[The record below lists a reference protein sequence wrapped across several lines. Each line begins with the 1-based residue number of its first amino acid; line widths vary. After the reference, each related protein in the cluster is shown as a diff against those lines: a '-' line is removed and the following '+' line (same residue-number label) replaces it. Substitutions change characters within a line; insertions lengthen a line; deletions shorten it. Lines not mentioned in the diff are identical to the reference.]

1 MTSTL
6 LWTLISLQIAMGAFD
21 TLYHHEF
28 TERLAWRPS
37 QGRELK
43 LHAVRN
49 FFYAFIFIT
58 LGWFEVYGGLA
69 WGLIIILA
77 VEVVIT
83 LMDFV
88 EEDLSRKLPATER
101 INHTL
106 LALNYGAILVLAMP
120 VLLDWTQR
128 QTGFQQVSYGFR
140 SYFALLSALGV
151 AVFGLRDL
159 LASYRSDRLR
169 AKPAQDLVATLPSRQ
184 HILVT
189 GASGFIGKRL
199 CEALALAGHN
209 VTALVRDPKAVA
221 DFTMPI
227 RIVTSLDQI
236 HSAELIDA
244 VVNLAG
250 APIASSRW
258 SEDNKASFVQS
269 RIAVTQAVVGVM
281 QRLHRKPSVFI
292 SGSAIGWY
300 GLRDDDMLDEMATYL
315 DCFTHDLCEAWE
327 DEALAAKTLG
337 VRTVLLRIGIV
348 LGTQGGAL
356 TSMLTP
362 FEFGLGGRMGHG
374 QQWMSWIS
382 RDDLVRLMAHCIA
395 NTTLEGPVNATAPI
409 PVRNAVF
416 ARELAKALHRPAVF
430 PVPAPVLRLL
440 LGQFANEL
448 LLSGQRVI
456 PSKALAS
463 GFHFEH
469 ADIASAF
476 ASMLG
481 GKLKHV
487 ARTPALAT

>member
-6 LWTLISLQIAMGAFD
+6 LWTLISIQIAMGAFD

-69 WGLIIILA
+69 WGLIFILV

-120 VLLDWTQR
+120 VLLEWAQQ
-128 QTGFQQVSYGFR
+128 QTGFQQVSYGLR

-159 LASYRSDRLR
+159 FASYRSDRLL
-169 AKPAQDLVATLPSRQ
+169 AKPAQDLVATLPGHQ
-184 HILVT
+184 HILIT

-199 CEALALAGHN
+199 CEALALAGHD
-209 VTALVRDPKAVA
+209 VTALVRDPKSAA
-221 DFTMPI
+221 NFTMPI

-236 HSAELIDA
+236 HADDLIDA

-250 APIASSRW
+250 APIATSRW
-258 SEDNKASFVQS
+258 NERNKASFVQS
-269 RIAVTQAVVGVM
+269 RMDVTRSVVALM
-281 QRLHRKPSVFI
+281 QRLRRKPSVLI

-300 GLRDDDMLDEMATYL
+300 GLRDDTALDETATHQ

-327 DEALAAKTLG
+327 GAALAAEAMG
-337 VRTVLLRIGIV
+337 IRTVLLRIGIV

-362 FEFGLGGRMGHG
+362 FEFCLGGRMGHG

-382 RDDLVRLMAHCIA
+382 RDDLVRLIAHCI
-395 NTTLEGPVNATAPI
+395 NDIKLQGPVNATAPN

-416 ARELAKALHRPAVF
+416 AQELAEALHRPAVF
-430 PVPAPVLRLL
+430 PVPAPVLRLM
-440 LGQFANEL
+440 LGQFAEEL
-448 LLSGQRVI
+448 LLGGQRIV

-481 GKLKHV
+481 GNPG
-487 ARTPALAT
+487 RRITTPVSSS